1 MPVICPASDTLK
13 VAESVRKPRRSGGAA
28 APAGLALGIA
38 VCEREGNVPFA
49 EASFVRRLI
58 ASGPAYGLDVFAF
71 APSSYSDERGTV
83 RAWIWNGGW
92 SREERAAPAL
102 AYDRGWPRDR
112 EERAGFQSGLS
123 RMSKT
128 RGLKLLNGR
137 LPGKAEVYR
146 ALSRDAGLRR
156 WLPPT
161 AAYRGTS
168 SLAEWLGRRGGAAFL
183 KPSNGSQGRGVVAV
197 AREEPGGGL
206 VRLSGRTGANRSFR
220 IGGIREAEA
229 LRRIDRWIGGRPYV
243 MQPLLE
249 LRGADGEPFDLRV
262 LMQRGGQGSWTT
274 AGTAVR
280 CGRSG
285 AVTANLHG
293 GGTPRSAEGYLTE
306 LFGGR
311 AAAGLLEELREAAA
325 SVVERLEESFGRF
338 AELGL
343 DFGIDRSG
351 KLWFLE
357 ANAKPGRA
365 SMACA
370 GGAAAAEAAE
380 RPLAYARYILLR
392 SPGRVFHEFDSM

>member
-1 MPVICPASDTLK
+1 
-13 VAESVRKPRRSGGAA
+13 
-28 APAGLALGIA
+28 
-38 VCEREGNVPFA
+38 VCEREGDVPFA
-49 EASFVRRLI
+49 EAPFVRRLI
-58 ASGPAYGLDVFAF
+58 AAGPAYGLDVFAF
-71 APSSYSDERGTV
+71 SPSTYCDTRGTV
-83 RAWIWNGGW
+83 RAWVWNGGW

-102 AYDRGWPRDR
+102 AYDRTWPRDA
-112 EERAGFQSGLS
+112 EERAECRAGLS
-123 RMSKT
+123 RMAKS

-146 ALSRDAGLRR
+146 ALSRDSGLRR

-161 AAYRGTS
+161 AAYRGAS
-168 SLAEWLGRRGGAAFL
+168 SLADWLEMRGGAAFL

-197 AREEPGGGL
+197 AREDPGGEL
-206 VRLSGRTGANRSFR
+206 VRLSGRTRVNRPFR
-220 IGGIREAEA
+220 IGGLREAEA
-229 LRRIDRWIGGRPYV
+229 LRRIDRWIGGRSYI

-262 LMQRGGQGSWTT
+262 LMQRGGRGSWTT
-274 AGTAVR
+274 AGIAVR

-293 GGTPRSAEGYLTE
+293 GGTPRSAEDYLTE

-311 AAAGLLEELREAAA
+311 AAAGLQEEIREAAA